1 MSRDRHPRC
10 GMILLLVLSMLTLF
24 LVTGTTLIVMATRTR
39 AAARGFMKAAGQ
51 VDASPT
57 IPRGMLNEAL
67 LLVLRGPKIDARVA
81 VGKPFIRDFL
91 TESLL
96 QDMYVADLSR
106 VPFRIPPN
114 PLGLQYDAFDFADDV
129 GVNKYLAKL
138 NDDGTG
144 TVSTASF
151 RRPASGPMLPIEV
164 DNDGD
169 GKNDGVWLA
178 DILPTVVG
186 PNGGELTFRVS
197 YLVLDLDGR
206 INVNAHGGGGSP
218 VGPASIDG
226 SSLTAFA
233 GNRWTVMQNGG
244 TPAASTMT
252 MNLRQPPVLGQAI
265 LGRGSSAY
273 ALRLDREAPRPAALT
288 GTVAQNPFTLGELE
302 RVLRPF
308 DRDWSALPPRLAAIL
323 DDLDNSARQTVTTDS
338 WDVTS
343 RIGGT
348 EPPAVASPTPQ
359 FDLTSFAGDKAG
371 FAQALYT
378 ALTTVGDPA
387 KMPPANGVTA
397 QWCANVAEFRDPASG
412 ATAII
417 EIPAGT
423 SYTGAKPS
431 DLSGAGGAWSGGFES
446 NGDLV
451 GVPVGTAIEIT
462 NILGGVGILK
472 SLVADYG
479 AILDAVSVP
488 SRFAATIAQSAAR
501 EPGRVNVNTCSP
513 TVWNALTGSGGPT
526 PTKPAGPITSEWGL
540 IRDTAFAQPPTEA
553 DIRLLRNN
561 DRATANRMAS
571 AATVRSNVF
580 AIWITLEVKDGAIT
594 SNSTTYHRLFAIV
607 DRSIPVIFVAGEN
620 RDVTKTIRLKR
631 FLN

>member
-1 MSRDRHPRC
+1 MTTMQTIQNIRRQNIRRDRHRRR
-10 GMILLLVLSMLTLF
+10 GVLLLLVLSVLTLF
-24 LVTGTTLIVMATRTR
+24 LIMGATLLAVANRART
-39 AAARGFMKAAGQ
+39 ASRGFETATNNQEG
-51 VDASPT
+51 ASP
-57 IPRGMLNEAL
+57 IPRAMLDEAL
-67 LLVLRGPKIDARVA
+67 FLLIRGSKETGVQAI
-81 VGKPFIRDFL
+81 L

-96 QDMYVADLSR
+96 KDMYTTDNNL
-106 VPFRIPPN
+106 VPYREEA
-114 PLGLQYDAFDFADDV
+114 YDAFDSANTFLTKIA
-129 GVNKYLAKL
+129 
-138 NDDGTG
+138 DDGTVGRAAFEG
-144 TVSTASF
+144 TRTK
-151 RRPASGPMLPIEV
+151 EV

-169 GKNDGVWLA
+169 SVMDGVWLA
-178 DILPTVVG
+178 NVLLKITG
-186 PNGGELTFRVS
+186 AGGGQLSFRVS
-197 YLVLDLDGR
+197 YLVLDLDSR

-338 WDVTS
+338 WDVTY
-343 RIGGT
+343 RTGGAAPT
-348 EPPAVASPTPQ
+348 GTSVPPVPQ

-387 KMPPANGVTA
+387 KMPPTNGVTA

-412 ATAII
+412 ATAI
-417 EIPAGT
+417 EIPAAGGT

-501 EPGRVNVNTCSP
+501 EPGRVNVNTCSQ

-526 PTKPAGPITSEWGL
+526 PTKPAGPITSQWGL

-580 AIWITLEVKDGAIT
+580 AIWITLEVTDGA
-594 SNSTTYHRLFAIV
+594 STAGSPTGHRLFAIV
-607 DRSIPVIFVAGEN
+607 DRSIPVDFVEGEN
-620 RDVTKTIRLKR
+620 KNVSKTIRLKR

>member
-1 MSRDRHPRC
+1 MQTIQNIRRQNIRRDRHRRR
-10 GMILLLVLSMLTLF
+10 GVLLLLVLSVLTLF
-24 LVTGTTLIVMATRTR
+24 LIMGATLLAVANRART
-39 AAARGFMKAAGQ
+39 ASRGFETATNNQEG
-51 VDASPT
+51 ASP
-57 IPRGMLNEAL
+57 IPRAMLDEAL
-67 LLVLRGPKIDARVA
+67 FLLIRGSKETGVQAI
-81 VGKPFIRDFL
+81 L

-96 QDMYVADLSR
+96 KDMYTTDNNL
-106 VPFRIPPN
+106 VPYREEA
-114 PLGLQYDAFDFADDV
+114 YDAFDSANTFLTKIA
-129 GVNKYLAKL
+129 
-138 NDDGTG
+138 DDGTVGRAAFEG
-144 TVSTASF
+144 TRTK
-151 RRPASGPMLPIEV
+151 EV

-169 GKNDGVWLA
+169 SVMDGVWLA
-178 DILPTVVG
+178 NVLLKITG
-186 PNGGELTFRVS
+186 AGGGQLSFRVS
-197 YLVLDLDGR
+197 YLVLDLDSR

-338 WDVTS
+338 WDVTY
-343 RIGGT
+343 RTGGAAPT
-348 EPPAVASPTPQ
+348 GTSVPPVPQ

-412 ATAII
+412 ATAI
-417 EIPAGT
+417 EIPAGGT